1 MDVMAVRAASPN
13 LLRQEQD
20 GSLFRANTYN
30 AQREHNTQAQSRIA

>member
-13 LLRQEQD
+13 LFRQEQA
-20 GSLFRANTYN
+20 GSLFRVNTYN